1 MDTGAKTSVAIITY
15 IPSPYQVELF
25 DAIAAMSSI
34 EPTVVYVRERDSS
47 RHWYIRERRHRSLS
61 LEAEDRQRIGASIA
75 AASLVVFSHYQSQEV
90 RRLMR
95 LRHGSRRPWCFWG
108 ERPGFRYPGFIGR
121 LYRAHRLH
129 VLRSSQ
135 APIWGIG
142 NWAIQGYSRELGARR
157 SYFNVPYFSD
167 LSRFTRPARL
177 ASRKARPR
185 TFLYSGSLIDRKGV
199 DLLASAFRRLAV
211 QHPDVRL
218 ELIGTGRLLARLRG
232 VLASVSDQVRF
243 HGFKQWHELPALY
256 RTADILCAPSRYDGW
271 GLVVPE
277 GLATGLPVIG
287 TARTGAAIELLRSG
301 RNGWIIPADD
311 ERQLYEAM
319 LGAAELSDGELAEM
333 SRHARQ
339 SVSGHT
345 LRDGVRRFE
354 EAVTGTIDA
363 WRHGGP

>member
-1 MDTGAKTSVAIITY
+1 MDAGTKTSVAIIMY

-25 DAIAAMSSI
+25 DAIAAMGSI
-34 EPTVVYVRERDSS
+34 EPTVVYVRERDRS
-47 RHWYIRERRHRSLS
+47 RHWYIRDRRHRSLF
-61 LEAEDRQRIGASIA
+61 LQEDRQRIDTSIA
-75 AASLVVFSHYQSQEV
+75 AASLVVFAHYQSQEV

-95 LRHGSRRPWCFWG
+95 LRHGLRRPWCFWG

-129 VLRSSQ
+129 VLRSTQ
-135 APIWGIG
+135 TPIWGIG
-142 NWAIQGYSRELGARR
+142 NWAIQGYSREFGAQR

-167 LSRFTRPARL
+167 LSRF
-177 ASRKARPR
+177 ARPVAPRQAGAR
-185 TFLYSGSLIDRKGV
+185 TFLYSGSLIARKGV

-232 VLASVSDQVRF
+232 VLASVSDQVCF
-243 HGFKQWHELPALY
+243 HGFKQWHELPPLY
-256 RTADILCAPSRYDGW
+256 RTAHILCAPSRYDGW

-277 GLATGLPVIG
+277 GLAAGLPVIG
-287 TARTGAAIELLRSG
+287 TARAGAAIELLRPG

-311 ERQLYEAM
+311 ERPLYEAM
-319 LGAAELSDGELAEM
+319 LSAAALSEDELAEM
-333 SRHARQ
+333 SRHARL
-339 SVSGHT
+339 SVAAHT

-354 EAVTGTIDA
+354 EAVTATIDA
-363 WRHGGP
+363 WRADAP